1 MFQVIQRKE
10 KLLSFV
16 LKGDCMVKMLSLGI
30 ENAVAFEMSGKITKE
45 DVTLILD
52 DAKQKIEKYGDIV
65 IWKQIESF
73 EGIELDA
80 LAEEFKYLT
89 EIGISNIKKVA
100 IITDK
105 TWVEKIVTIEDE
117 IFKSIEIR
125 CFNFEELV
133 FALSFLGTQN

>member
-10 KLLSFV
+10 KLLSFL
-16 LKGDCMVKMLSLGI
+16 LKGDVMVKMLNLGI

-45 DVTLILD
+45 DVTLILEE
-52 DAKQKIEKYGDIV
+52 AKQKIEKYGDIV

-73 EGIELDA
+73 EGIELGA

-105 TWVEKIVTIEDE
+105 AWVEKIVTIEDE